1 MSTYRLFDEIVES
14 TSPELSRS
22 LAPLYV
28 EKTRPICLCKKPGVE
43 MYIAK
48 VEGRFIVRRMPNTGD
63 EHSPDCDSYEPPAEL
78 SGLGEVM
85 GSAIKENVDDGI
97 TTLKLNFSLS
107 KSAGRAPPTPSGDEK
122 DSVKTDGKK
131 LTLRGVLHY
140 LWDEAGFNRWAPG
153 MQGKRSW
160 FVIRKYLLLAA
171 ENKSTKGASL
181 ADRLYIPESYS
192 VDRSEEIAH
201 RRLSH
206 MRKAATPVKGTT
218 QMMLVIGEI
227 KGFADA
233 RNGKKVTFKHVPDR
247 DFLMNEDIYK
257 RLQKRFSAELELAAA
272 DNTHTHIIA
281 IATVSVSVTGL
292 PFIEEIALMI
302 VNENWIPIESDFD
315 RILISNLTSKG
326 RRFAKGLRY
335 NMQSKTPLACVVL
348 SDTQPE
354 PTAMY
359 ILPFG
364 ASEEFGT
371 EMGTLIAES
380 KLTSWIW
387 EAGSEMM
394 PPLP

>member
-1 MSTYRLFDEIVES
+1 MATYRLLDEIVES
-14 TSPELSRS
+14 TSPNFSKS

-28 EKTRPICLCKKPGVE
+28 EKTRPVCLCRRDGVE
-43 MYIAK
+43 VYIAK
-48 VEGRFIVRRMPNTGD
+48 IEGRYIVRRMPNTGD

-85 GSAIKENVDDGI
+85 GSAIKENVEDGI

-107 KSAGRAPPTPSGDEK
+107 KAAGRAAPTPSGDEK

-153 MQGKRSW
+153 MNGKRSW
-160 FVIRKYLLLAA
+160 FVIRKYLLQAA
-171 ENKSTKGASL
+171 ENKSTKGSNL

-192 VDRSEEIAH
+192 IDKKDEIAQ

-206 MRKAATPVKGTT
+206 MRKAAMPVKGTT

-227 KGFADA
+227 KSFSDA
-233 RNGKKVTFKHVPDR
+233 RNGKKIMFKHVPECG
-247 DFLMNEDIYK
+247 FMMNDDIYK
-257 RLQKRFSAELELAAA
+257 RLQKRFSSELELAAI
-272 DNTHTHIIA
+272 NNTHIIA
-281 IATVSVSVTGL
+281 ISTVSVSVTGL
-292 PFIEEIALMI
+292 PFIEEIAIM
-302 VNENWIPIESDFD
+302 VVDENWIPIENDFD
-315 RILISNLTSKG
+315 RMLIESLISKS
-326 RRFAKGLRY
+326 RRFTKGLRF
-335 NMQSKTPLACVVL
+335 NMQSKTPLASVVL
-348 SDTQPE
+348 SDTQPG

-371 EMGTLIAES
+371 EMGTLMAES
-380 KLTSWIW
+380 KLASWLW
-387 EAGSEMM
+387 EAGGSELM
-394 PPLP
+394 PPIP